1 MQLPS
6 DVIYILDTY
15 RRFGHEA
22 FVVGGPVR
30 DALLGG
36 EPKDYDLTTD
46 ATPEETLAIFHDR
59 RVVETGIAHGT
70 LTLVLNGVPY
80 EITTYRIDG
89 EYSDYRHPVGVTFTR
104 SLKEDLARRDFTVN
118 AMAYH
123 PDFGV
128 VDPFDGTLDLSRR
141 LLRAV
146 GEPRRRFEEDALR
159 ILRGLRFAAVLGF
172 AIEDETAA
180 AMRALKHLVQNV
192 SVERVLVE
200 VRKLLVGKAAD
211 AVLGAY
217 GDILTAAIPELCFSL
232 STPLP
237 DALDADGRL
246 VALIAYSRLS
256 RSEARALLERLHTDR
271 ALRTLSD
278 AVLSVLDMPKETD
291 FDLLMMAR
299 RVGYQHARIALI
311 VDDFCR
317 GVTTDTSARLAD
329 LSLRGVPVSVSELAI
344 GGADVVALG
353 IRGERVGRLL
363 DEVLTLVMQGKLEN
377 EREPLLAALCE
388 LAGA

>member
-1 MQLPS
+1 MQLPR

-46 ATPEETLAIFHDR
+46 ATPDETLAIFHGQ

-70 LTLVLNGVPY
+70 VTLVLDGIPY

-89 EYSDYRHPVGVTFTR
+89 EYSDHRHPTEVTFTR

-128 VDPFDGTLDLSRR
+128 VDPFGGKQDLSSR

-172 AIEDETAA
+172 TIEDDTAA
-180 AMRALKHLVQNV
+180 AMRALAHLVQNV
-192 SVERVLVE
+192 SVERVLIE
-200 VRKLLVGKAAD
+200 MRKLLAGRAAD
-211 AVLGAY
+211 AVLSAY
-217 GDILTAAIPELCFSL
+217 GDILATAIPELCFSSL
-232 STPLP
+232 APLP
-237 DALDADGRL
+237 DTLDADGRL
-246 VALIAYSRLS
+246 VALIAYSRLT
-256 RSEARALLERLHTDR
+256 RSEARALLSRLHTDR
-271 ALRTLSD
+271 ALRTLAD
-278 AVLSVLDMPKETD
+278 EVLSVLDMPKETD
-291 FDLLMMAR
+291 LDLLMMAR
-299 RVGYQHARIALI
+299 RIGYEGARIALT
-311 VDDFCR
+311 VVDFCR
-317 GVTTDTSARLAD
+317 GETTDCAARLAA
-329 LSLRGVPVSVSELAI
+329 LSLREIPINTADLAI
-344 GGADVVALG
+344 SGKDVVALG

-363 DEVLTLVMQGKLEN
+363 EEVLTLVMQGKLEN
-377 EREPLLAALCE
+377 ERETLLSVLFE